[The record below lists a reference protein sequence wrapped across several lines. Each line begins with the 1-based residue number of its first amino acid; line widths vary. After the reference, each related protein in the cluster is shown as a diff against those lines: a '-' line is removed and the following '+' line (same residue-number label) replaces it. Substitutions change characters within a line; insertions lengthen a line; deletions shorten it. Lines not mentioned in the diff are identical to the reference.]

1 MENRYFLKEC
11 KLVPTEGS
19 SLKQEF
25 EISAGNPLI
34 SYYESIKSPAISL
47 TLTFLDVDQLVS
59 REGITGGEYLSLK
72 VKKEGHD
79 DFELKADKHFL
90 MLNSVKDVSTS
101 SSKQVATLE
110 FVSVETI
117 VNETA
122 RVNKKYTGN
131 ISDTVMQ
138 LLIGDKRGIGTSKKL
153 FGPVDEKLG
162 ETDVEKDRATNSYSF
177 VGNLKRPFDTI
188 QWLCPKAASTDD
200 ECGFLFYETLDGYYF
215 KSIKT
220 LLEGE
225 PIVYEKPEKTPTPAG
240 IGDFKIIENNLD
252 TSNDV
257 GMNCRMGMYSNKTIY
272 INIDNATEKIV
283 DYRISGMNL
292 KKPPKLPNKLEDF
305 PTRLMLRVLDKGA
318 LQKGSKKEE
327 IQKENEL
334 AIYQSKSYAR
344 ANLIFSQSM
353 GISIPF
359 NPELRAG
366 QMLDLKFPLRKGD
379 DQATT
384 TYGSE
389 SDDDVSGKYLISE
402 LKHIIGGNRAN
413 TELTLIR
420 DMFTA

>member
-79 DFELKADKHFL
+79 DFEIKADKHFL

-110 FVSVETI
+110 FVSVEAI
-117 VNETA
+117 INETA

-131 ISDTVMQ
+131 VTQTVKE
-138 LLIGDKRGIGTSKKL
+138 LLKGKRGIETKKNL
-153 FGPVDEKLG
+153 DS
-162 ETDVEKDRATNSYSF
+162 DRASNSYSF

-188 QWLCPKAASTDD
+188 QWLCSKTQSSKDGY
-200 ECGFLFYETLDGYYF
+200 GFLFFETVDGYVF
-215 KSIKT
+215 KSIEK
-220 LLEGE
+220 LLKQKPIEYKKSELPDQNSE
-225 PIVYEKPEKTPTPAG
+225 PN
-240 IGDFKIIENNLD
+240 DFRIIENNLD
-252 TSNDV
+252 QTNDI
-257 GMNCRMGMYSNKTIY
+257 GINCRMGMYANKTIY
-272 INIDNATEKIV
+272 INVDNATYKTV
-283 DYRISGMNL
+283 DFRIEDLKL
-292 KKPPKLPNKLEDF
+292 KKSPKLPNKLERV

-318 LQKGSKKEE
+318 LQKGSKRKE

-353 GISIPF
+353 SIVIPF
-359 NPELRAG
+359 NPDLRAG
-366 QMLDLKFPLRKGD
+366 QMLDLKFPLRKGS
-379 DQATT
+379 DQETT
-384 TYGSE
+384 TYGKD

-402 LKHIIGGNRAN
+402 LKHTLGNN
-413 TELTLIR
+413 EGTTQLKLIR
-420 DMFTA
+420 DVFTA

>member
-19 SLKQEF
+19 YLKQEF

-79 DFELKADKHFL
+79 DFEIKSDKHFL

-110 FVSVETI
+110 FVSVEAI
-117 VNETA
+117 INETA

-131 ISDTVMQ
+131 VTQTVKE
-138 LLIGDKRGIGTSKKL
+138 LLKGRRGIETKKNL
-153 FGPVDEKLG
+153 DS
-162 ETDVEKDRATNSYSF
+162 DRASNSYSF

-188 QWLCPKAASTDD
+188 QWLCSKTQSSKDGY
-200 ECGFLFYETLDGYYF
+200 GFLFFETVDGYVF
-215 KSIKT
+215 KSIEK
-220 LLEGE
+220 LLKQKPIEYKKSELPDQNSE
-225 PIVYEKPEKTPTPAG
+225 PN
-240 IGDFKIIENNLD
+240 DFRIIENNLD
-252 TSNDV
+252 QTNDI
-257 GMNCRMGMYSNKTIY
+257 GINCRMGMYANKTIY
-272 INIDNATEKIV
+272 INVDNATYKTV
-283 DYRISGMNL
+283 DFRVEDLKL
-292 KKPPKLPNKLEDF
+292 KKSPKLPNKLERV

-318 LQKGSKKEE
+318 LQKGSKRKE

-353 GISIPF
+353 SIVIPF
-359 NPELRAG
+359 NPDLRAG
-366 QMLDLKFPLRKGD
+366 QMLDLKFPLRKGS
-379 DQATT
+379 DQETT
-384 TYGSE
+384 TYGKD

-402 LKHIIGGNRAN
+402 LKHTLGNN
-413 TELTLIR
+413 EGTTQLKLIR
-420 DMFTA
+420 DVFTA

>member
-79 DFELKADKHFL
+79 DFEIKADKHFL

-110 FVSVETI
+110 FVSVEAI
-117 VNETA
+117 INETA

-131 ISDTVMQ
+131 VTQTVKE
-138 LLIGDKRGIGTSKKL
+138 LLKGKRGIETKKNL
-153 FGPVDEKLG
+153 DS
-162 ETDVEKDRATNSYSF
+162 DRASNSYSF

-188 QWLCPKAASTDD
+188 QWLCSKTQSSKDGY
-200 ECGFLFYETLDGYYF
+200 GFLFFETADGYVF
-215 KSIKT
+215 KSIEK
-220 LLEGE
+220 LLKQKPIEYKKSELPDQNSE
-225 PIVYEKPEKTPTPAG
+225 PN
-240 IGDFKIIENNLD
+240 DFRIIENNLD
-252 TSNDV
+252 QTNDI
-257 GMNCRMGMYSNKTIY
+257 GINCRMGMYANKTIY
-272 INIDNATEKIV
+272 INVDNATYKTV
-283 DYRISGMNL
+283 DFRVEDLKL
-292 KKPPKLPNKLEDF
+292 KKSPKLPNKLERV

-318 LQKGSKKEE
+318 LQKGSKRKE

-353 GISIPF
+353 SIVIPF
-359 NPELRAG
+359 NPDLRAG
-366 QMLDLKFPLRKGD
+366 QMLDLKFPLRKGS
-379 DQATT
+379 DQETT
-384 TYGSE
+384 TYGKD

-402 LKHIIGGNRAN
+402 LKHTLGNN
-413 TELTLIR
+413 EGTTQLKLIR
-420 DMFTA
+420 DVFTA

>member
-79 DFELKADKHFL
+79 DFEIKADKHFL

-110 FVSVETI
+110 FVSVEAI
-117 VNETA
+117 INETA

-131 ISDTVMQ
+131 VTQTVKE
-138 LLIGDKRGIGTSKKL
+138 LLKGRRGIETKKNL
-153 FGPVDEKLG
+153 DS
-162 ETDVEKDRATNSYSF
+162 DRASNSYSF

-188 QWLCPKAASTDD
+188 QWLCSKTQSSKDGY
-200 ECGFLFYETLDGYYF
+200 GFLFFETADGYVF
-215 KSIKT
+215 KSIEK
-220 LLEGE
+220 LLKQRPIEYKKSELPDQNSE
-225 PIVYEKPEKTPTPAG
+225 PD
-240 IGDFKIIENNLD
+240 DFRIIENNLD
-252 TSNDV
+252 QTNDI
-257 GMNCRMGMYSNKTIY
+257 GINCRMGMYANKTIY
-272 INIDNATEKIV
+272 INVDNATYKTV
-283 DYRISGMNL
+283 DFRLEDLKL
-292 KKPPKLPNKLEDF
+292 KKSPKLPNKLERF

-318 LQKGSKKEE
+318 LQKGSKRKE

-344 ANLIFSQSM
+344 NNLIFSQSM
-353 GISIPF
+353 SIVIPF
-359 NPELRAG
+359 NPDLRAG
-366 QMLDLKFPLRKGD
+366 QMLDLKFPLRKGS
-379 DQATT
+379 DQETT
-384 TYGSE
+384 TYGKD

-402 LKHIIGGNRAN
+402 LKHTLGNN
-413 TELTLIR
+413 EGTTQLKLIR
-420 DMFTA
+420 DVFTA

>member
-79 DFELKADKHFL
+79 DFEIKADKHSL
-90 MLNSVKDVSTS
+90 MLNSVKNVSTS

-110 FVSVETI
+110 FVSVEAI
-117 VNETA
+117 INETA

-131 ISDTVMQ
+131 VTQTVKE
-138 LLIGDKRGIGTSKKL
+138 LLKGKRGIETKKNL
-153 FGPVDEKLG
+153 DS
-162 ETDVEKDRATNSYSF
+162 DRASNSYSF

-188 QWLCPKAASTDD
+188 QWLCSKTQSSKDGY
-200 ECGFLFYETLDGYYF
+200 GFLFFETADGYIF
-215 KSIKT
+215 KSIEK
-220 LLEGE
+220 LLKQKPIEYKKSELPDQNSE
-225 PIVYEKPEKTPTPAG
+225 PN
-240 IGDFKIIENNLD
+240 DFRIIENNLD
-252 TSNDV
+252 QTNDI
-257 GMNCRMGMYSNKTIY
+257 GINCRMGMYANKTIY
-272 INIDNATEKIV
+272 INVDNATYKTV
-283 DYRISGMNL
+283 DFRVEDLKL
-292 KKPPKLPNKLEDF
+292 KKSPKLPNKLERV

-318 LQKGSKKEE
+318 LQKGSKRKE

-353 GISIPF
+353 SIVIPF
-359 NPELRAG
+359 NPDLRAG
-366 QMLDLKFPLRKGD
+366 QMLDLKFPLRKGS
-379 DQATT
+379 DQETT
-384 TYGSE
+384 TYGKD

-402 LKHIIGGNRAN
+402 LKHTLGNN
-413 TELTLIR
+413 EGTTQLKLIR
-420 DMFTA
+420 DVFTA

>member
-79 DFELKADKHFL
+79 DFEIKADKHFL

-110 FVSVETI
+110 FVSVEAI
-117 VNETA
+117 INETA
-122 RVNKKYTGN
+122 RVNKRYTGN
-131 ISDTVMQ
+131 VTQTVKE
-138 LLIGDKRGIGTSKKL
+138 LLKGRRGIETKKNL
-153 FGPVDEKLG
+153 DS
-162 ETDVEKDRATNSYSF
+162 DRASNSYSF

-188 QWLCPKAASTDD
+188 QWLCSKTQSSKDGY
-200 ECGFLFYETLDGYYF
+200 GFLFFETADGYVF
-215 KSIKT
+215 KSIEK
-220 LLEGE
+220 LLKQRPIEYKKSELPDQNSE
-225 PIVYEKPEKTPTPAG
+225 PD
-240 IGDFKIIENNLD
+240 DFRIIENNLD
-252 TSNDV
+252 QTNDI
-257 GMNCRMGMYSNKTIY
+257 GINCRMGMYANKTIY
-272 INIDNATEKIV
+272 INVDNATYKTV
-283 DYRISGMNL
+283 DFRLEDLKL
-292 KKPPKLPNKLEDF
+292 KKSPKLPNKLERV

-318 LQKGSKKEE
+318 LQKGSKRKE

-353 GISIPF
+353 SIVIPF
-359 NPELRAG
+359 NPDLRAG
-366 QMLDLKFPLRKGD
+366 QMLDLKFPLRKGS
-379 DQATT
+379 DQETT
-384 TYGSE
+384 TYGKD

-402 LKHIIGGNRAN
+402 LKHTLGNN
-413 TELTLIR
+413 EGTTQLKLIR
-420 DMFTA
+420 DVFTA